1 MSFVEPEGS
10 LQFSQQHT
18 TSPCP
23 EPYESSQQPISL
35 EAATYYDKPV
45 NRPAI
50 SVP

>member
-1 MSFVEPEGS
+1 MEPEIS
-10 LQFSQQHT
+10 LQFSQWHT

-23 EPYESSQQPISL
+23 EPDQFIQHSISL